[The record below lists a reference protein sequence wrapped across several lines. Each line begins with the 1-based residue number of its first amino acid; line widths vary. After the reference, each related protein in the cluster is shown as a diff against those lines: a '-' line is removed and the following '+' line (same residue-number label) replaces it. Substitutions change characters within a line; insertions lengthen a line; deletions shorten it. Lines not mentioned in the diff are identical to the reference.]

1 MRLRSFE
8 FQPETR
14 DPRAGKYIADIF
26 AGGKGTAWTTPY
38 VGKLLEP
45 IKASL
50 ILLFGINAG
59 TF

>member
-26 AGGKGTAWTTPY
+26 AGGKGTA
-38 VGKLLEP
+38 
-45 IKASL
+45 
-50 ILLFGINAG
+50 
-59 TF
+59 